1 MPGGRIPMNKHQVRQ
16 SCLLFLAAFIWG
28 VAFVAQSNA
37 MAYVEPFTFM
47 AVRNYIGSFV
57 LVIYLLILKGMGA
70 PAREPAKE
78 AYGRK
83 TPKWMLKLGIDW
95 YHLLGGMICGTFLCI
110 AGNLQ
115 QIGIQYTSVCKTG
128 FLTAVY
134 IILVPI
140 LGIFLKKKAGIR
152 VWLGVA
158 IALAGLYLLCV
169 TEKFTIVPADF
180 MLLGCALVF
189 AMQILAVDFF
199 IDRVDGVKL
208 SCIQFFTCA
217 VLSTIGMVIFEHP
230 SIPAMLQAWLPILY
244 AGVLSSGVAYTLQ
257 VVGQRDMNPTVASM
271 ILSLESVF
279 SALAGWVLLKQVL
292 STKEL
297 LGCGLVFVAI
307 ILAQLPG
314 KPQKESGKKM

>member
-1 MPGGRIPMNKHQVRQ
+1 MNKHQVRQ

-47 AVRNYIGSFV
+47 AVRNYIGGFV

-83 TPKWMLKLGIDW
+83 TPKWMLKLGIDR

-115 QIGIQYTSVCKTG
+115 QIGIQYTSVGKTG

-217 VLSTIGMVIFEHP
+217 VLSTVGMVIFEHP
-230 SIPAMLQAWLPILY
+230 SIHAMLQAWLPILY
-244 AGVLSSGVAYTLQ
+244 AGVFSSGVAYTLQ

-314 KPQKESGKKM
+314 KSQKTQVKETEK

>member
-1 MPGGRIPMNKHQVRQ
+1 MNKHQVRQ

-83 TPKWMLKLGIDW
+83 TSKWMLKLGIDW

-115 QIGIQYTSVCKTG
+115 QIGIQYTSVGKTG

-180 MLLGCALVF
+180 MLLGCALLF

>member
-1 MPGGRIPMNKHQVRQ
+1 MNKHQVRQ

-47 AVRNYIGSFV
+47 AVRNYIGGFV

-70 PAREPAKE
+70 PARESAKE

-115 QIGIQYTSVCKTG
+115 QIGIQYTSVGKTG

>member
-1 MPGGRIPMNKHQVRQ
+1 M
-16 SCLLFLAAFIWG
+16 
-28 VAFVAQSNA
+28 
-37 MAYVEPFTFM
+37 
-47 AVRNYIGSFV
+47 
-57 LVIYLLILKGMGA
+57 
-70 PAREPAKE
+70 
-78 AYGRK
+78 
-83 TPKWMLKLGIDW
+83 
-95 YHLLGGMICGTFLCI
+95 
-110 AGNLQ
+110 
-115 QIGIQYTSVCKTG
+115 
-128 FLTAVY
+128 TAVY

-271 ILSLESVF
+271 ILSLEAVF

>member
-1 MPGGRIPMNKHQVRQ
+1 MNKHQVRQ

-83 TPKWMLKLGIDW
+83 TPKWMLKLGIDR

-115 QIGIQYTSVCKTG
+115 QIGIQYTSVGKTG

-180 MLLGCALVF
+180 MLLGCALLF

-257 VVGQRDMNPTVASM
+257 VVVQRDMNPTVSSM

>member
-1 MPGGRIPMNKHQVRQ
+1 MNKHQVRQ

-47 AVRNYIGSFV
+47 AVRNYIGGFV

-83 TPKWMLKLGIDW
+83 TPKWMLKLGIDR

-115 QIGIQYTSVCKTG
+115 QIGIQYTSVGKTG

-180 MLLGCALVF
+180 MLLDCALVF
-189 AMQILAVDFF
+189 AMQILAVAFF

-244 AGVLSSGVAYTLQ
+244 AGVLSSCVAYTLQ

>member
-1 MPGGRIPMNKHQVRQ
+1 MNKHQVRQ

-47 AVRNYIGSFV
+47 AVRNYIGGFV

-83 TPKWMLKLGIDW
+83 TPKWMLKLGIDR

-115 QIGIQYTSVCKTG
+115 QIGIQYTSVGKTG

-158 IALAGLYLLCV
+158 IALAGLYLLCMTDGSFSLQV
-169 TEKFTIVPADF
+169 GD
-180 MLLGCALVF
+180 LLVLACAVAFSFHILV
-189 AMQILAVDFF
+189 
-199 IDRVDGVKL
+199 IDYFSPKVDGVKL

-217 VLSTIGMVIFEHP
+217 VLSAIGMLLFEEP
-230 SIPAMLQAWLPILY
+230 KLSQILAAWVPILY
-244 AGVLSSGVAYTLQ
+244 AGVMSCGVAYTLQ
-257 VVGQRDMNPTVASM
+257 IIGQKGMNPTVASL
-271 ILSLESVF
+271 ILSLESVV
-279 SALAGWVLLKQVL
+279 SLLAGWVILGQKL
-292 STKEL
+292 SNREL
-297 LGCGLVFVAI
+297 AGCALAFAAI
-307 ILAQLPG
+307 ILVQLPS
-314 KPQKESGKKM
+314 KVHKK

>member
-1 MPGGRIPMNKHQVRQ
+1 MNKHQVRQ

-115 QIGIQYTSVCKTG
+115 QIGIQYTSVGKTG

-230 SIPAMLQAWLPILY
+230 SIPAMLQAWLPIMY

-314 KPQKESGKKM
+314 KTQKESGKKM

>member
-1 MPGGRIPMNKHQVRQ
+1 MNKHQVRQ

-115 QIGIQYTSVCKTG
+115 QIGIQYTSVVKTG

>member
-1 MPGGRIPMNKHQVRQ
+1 MNKHQVRQ

-47 AVRNYIGSFV
+47 AVRNYIGGFV

>member
-1 MPGGRIPMNKHQVRQ
+1 MNKHQVRQ

-78 AYGRK
+78 AYGRN

-115 QIGIQYTSVCKTG
+115 QIGIQYTSVGKTG

-230 SIPAMLQAWLPILY
+230 SIPAMLQAWLPIMY

>member
-1 MPGGRIPMNKHQVRQ
+1 M
-16 SCLLFLAAFIWG
+16 
-28 VAFVAQSNA
+28 
-37 MAYVEPFTFM
+37 
-47 AVRNYIGSFV
+47 
-57 LVIYLLILKGMGA
+57 
-70 PAREPAKE
+70 
-78 AYGRK
+78 
-83 TPKWMLKLGIDW
+83 
-95 YHLLGGMICGTFLCI
+95 
-110 AGNLQ
+110 
-115 QIGIQYTSVCKTG
+115 
-128 FLTAVY
+128 
-134 IILVPI
+134 
-140 LGIFLKKKAGIR
+140 
-152 VWLGVA
+152 GVA

-257 VVGQRDMNPTVASM
+257 VVASM

>member
-1 MPGGRIPMNKHQVRQ
+1 MNKHQVRQ

-47 AVRNYIGSFV
+47 AVRNYIGGFV

-70 PAREPAKE
+70 PAREPAKG

-83 TPKWMLKLGIDW
+83 TPKWMLKLGIDR
-95 YHLLGGMICGTFLCI
+95 YHLLGGMLCGTFLCI

-115 QIGIQYTSVCKTG
+115 QIGIQYTSVGKTG

>member
-1 MPGGRIPMNKHQVRQ
+1 MNKHQVRQ

-47 AVRNYIGSFV
+47 AVRNYIGGCV
-57 LVIYLLILKGMGA
+57 LVIYLLILKGMGT

-115 QIGIQYTSVCKTG
+115 QIGIQYTSVGKTG

>member
-1 MPGGRIPMNKHQVRQ
+1 MSRHQVKQ

-37 MAYVEPFTFM
+37 TAYVQPFTFM

-57 LVIYLLILKGMGA
+57 LLIYLLILKGMGA
-70 PAREPAKE
+70 SSVEPAKE

-83 TPKWMLKLGIDW
+83 TPKWMLKLGIDG

-110 AGNLQ
+110 AGNMQ
-115 QIGIQYTSVCKTG
+115 QIGIQYTSVGKTG

-140 LGIFLKKKAGIR
+140 LGIFLKKKAGPR
-152 VWLGVA
+152 VWIGVL

-169 TEKFTIVPADF
+169 TEEFTIVPADF
-180 MLLGCALVF
+180 ILLGCALVF

-199 IDRVDGVKL
+199 IDRVDGVKM

-217 VLSTIGMVIFEHP
+217 VLSTIGMVIFEQP
-230 SIPAMLQAWLPILY
+230 SMQAILQAWLPILY
-244 AGVLSSGVAYTLQ
+244 AGVFSSGVAYTLQ

-279 SALAGWVLLKQVL
+279 SALAGWVLLNQVL

-297 LGCGLVFVAI
+297 LGCGLVFAAI

-314 KPQKESGKKM
+314 KSQKTQVKETEK

>member
-1 MPGGRIPMNKHQVRQ
+1 MNKHQVRQ

-47 AVRNYIGSFV
+47 AVRNYIGGFV

-83 TPKWMLKLGIDW
+83 TPKWMLKLGIDR

-115 QIGIQYTSVCKTG
+115 QIGIQYTSVGKTG
-128 FLTAVY
+128 FLPAVY

-140 LGIFLKKKAGIR
+140 LGIFLTKKAGIR

-314 KPQKESGKKM
+314 KPQKESDKKM

>member
-1 MPGGRIPMNKHQVRQ
+1 MSRHQVKQ

-37 MAYVEPFTFM
+37 TAYVEPFTFM

-57 LVIYLLILKGMGA
+57 LFIYLLVLKGMGV
-70 PAREPAKE
+70 PSGEPAKE
-78 AYGRK
+78 AYGKK

-110 AGNLQ
+110 AGNMQ
-115 QIGIQYTSVCKTG
+115 QIGIQYTSVGKTG

-140 LGIFLKKKAGIR
+140 LGIFLKKKAGPR
-152 VWLGVA
+152 VWIGVL

-169 TEKFTIVPADF
+169 TEEFTIVPADF
-180 MLLGCALVF
+180 ILLGCALVF

-199 IDRVDGVKL
+199 IDRVDGVKM

-217 VLSTIGMVIFEHP
+217 VLSTIGMVIFEQP
-230 SIPAMLQAWLPILY
+230 SMQAILQAWLPILY
-244 AGVLSSGVAYTLQ
+244 AGVFSSGVAYTLQ

-279 SALAGWVLLKQVL
+279 SALAGWVLLNQVL

-297 LGCGLVFVAI
+297 LGCGLVFAAI

-314 KPQKESGKKM
+314 KTLKTQGK

>member
-1 MPGGRIPMNKHQVRQ
+1 MNKHQVRQ

-47 AVRNYIGSFV
+47 AVRNYIGGFV

-115 QIGIQYTSVCKTG
+115 QIGIQYTSVGKTG

-140 LGIFLKKKAGIR
+140 LGIFLKKKAGIG